1 MKDFIVGLGPENC
14 STAIPQTN
22 VQNVYGCP
30 VPDNI
35 GVVPTKAKAFVF
47 DPGVEEFVEEK
58 DVSYEKLKRFIKLY
72 TALKTYGTLNI
83 TLSEL
88 YSKWR
93 DYLPKIIDGGEYGLK
108 YRESMFGEILPD
120 KHDTYDFAKWLSK
133 QEVD

>member
-14 STAIPQTN
+14 STAVPQAN
-22 VQNVYGCP
+22 VQNLYGCP

-47 DPGVEEFVEEK
+47 DPGVEEFI
-58 DVSYEKLKRFIKLY
+58 YENNMPLENKRRFIKLY
-72 TALKTYGTLNI
+72 TALNAYGTLNI

-88 YSKWR
+88 YNKWR
-93 DYLPKIIDGGEYGLK
+93 DYLPTIINGGEYELK
-108 YRESMFGEILPD
+108 YHECMYGEILPN
-120 KHDTYDFAKWLSK
+120 KHDVNDFAKWLSK